1 MNVNHFNPK
10 KTGMLFF
17 DILNGYVA
25 APEPGKPRVLKPWIQ
40 NAVRLSKAGRA
51 AGLPVFFAKG
61 NHRPDNATT
70 ALLLTDT
77 NNSLTPWPNGEVTKT
92 KMHVIAGDK
101 SSDVLADL
109 EPQADDYYI
118 VKYRWS
124 AFHQT
129 YLDLALRTRG
139 IDTIIVSG
147 GSTDVGVTSTLYSA
161 RDLDYNM
168 IVVSDACGTSHDQRA
183 HDTLMELVFPRMARV
198 RTTEQVIEMLR
209 KAKVVR
215 LRRVQPRVIRAQ
227 AKNPWTTLR
236 TRVDSAAS
244 R

>member
-1 MNVNHFNPK
+1 MNVHEFELK
-10 KTGMLFF
+10 KTAMLFF
-17 DILNGYVA
+17 DILKGYVLEP
-25 APEPGKPRVLKPWIQ
+25 APGQPRVLKPWIQ
-40 NAVRLSKAGRA
+40 NAVRLGKAARA

-70 ALLLTDT
+70 ALILTDT

-92 KMHVIAGDK
+92 KMHVIGGDK

-109 EPQADDYYI
+109 EPRPDDYYV

-124 AFHQT
+124 AFFQT

-147 GSTDVGVTSTLYSA
+147 GSTDVGVTSTLYSG

-168 IVVSDACGTSHDQRA
+168 IVASDACGTSHDQRA
-183 HDTLMELVFPRMARV
+183 HDMLMELVFPRMTRV
-198 RTTEQVIEMLR
+198 RTTDQVIEMMQ
-209 KAKVVR
+209 KA
-215 LRRVQPRVIRAQ
+215 RA
-227 AKNPWTTLR
+227 
-236 TRVDSAAS
+236 
-244 R
+244 

>member
-1 MNVNHFNPK
+1 MNVSQFDSK
-10 KTGMLFF
+10 KTALLFF

-25 APEPGKPRVLKPWIQ
+25 QPEPGKPRALKPWIQ
-40 NAVRLSKAGRA
+40 NAVKLGKAGRA
-51 AGLPVFFAKG
+51 AGLPIFFAKG

-109 EPQADDYYI
+109 EPSADDYYV

-124 AFHQT
+124 AFFQT

-139 IDTIIVSG
+139 IDTIIVAG

-161 RDLDYNM
+161 RDLDYNA

-183 HDTLMELVFPRMARV
+183 HDMLMELVFPRMSRV
-198 RTTEQVIEMLR
+198 RTTEQVLAML
-209 KAKVVR
+209 KSAK
-215 LRRVQPRVIRAQ
+215 
-227 AKNPWTTLR
+227 
-236 TRVDSAAS
+236 
-244 R
+244 

>member
-1 MNVNHFNPK
+1 MNVNHFEIK
-10 KTGMLFF
+10 KTALLFF
-17 DILNGYVA
+17 DILNGYVP
-25 APEPGKPRVLKPWIQ
+25 APEPGKASVLKPWIQ
-40 NAVRLSKAGRA
+40 NAIRLSKVGRA
-51 AGLPVFFAKG
+51 AGLPIFFAKG

-70 ALLLTDT
+70 ALILTDT

-109 EPQADDYYI
+109 EPQPDDYYI

-124 AFHQT
+124 AFFQT

-139 IDTIIVSG
+139 IDTIIISG
-147 GSTDVGVTSTLYSA
+147 GSTDVGVTSTLYSG

-183 HDTLMELVFPRMARV
+183 HDMLMELILPRMSRV
-198 RTTEQVIEMLR
+198 RTTSQVIAMIE
-209 KAKVVR
+209 KAR
-215 LRRVQPRVIRAQ
+215 G
-227 AKNPWTTLR
+227 
-236 TRVDSAAS
+236 
-244 R
+244 

>member
-1 MNVNHFNPK
+1 MNVNHFDPK
-10 KTGMLFF
+10 RTAMLFF
-17 DILNGYVA
+17 DILNGYVP
-25 APEPGKPRVLKPWIQ
+25 APEPGKPRLLKPWIQ
-40 NAVRLSKAGRA
+40 NAVRLGKAARA

-77 NNSLTPWPNGEVTKT
+77 NNSLTPWPNGEVTKP

-101 SSDVLADL
+101 SSDVLAEL
-109 EPQADDYYI
+109 EPQADDYYV

-139 IDTIIVSG
+139 IDTIIISG
-147 GSTDVGVTSTLYSA
+147 GSTDVGVTSTLYSG

-168 IVVSDACGTSHDQRA
+168 IVASDACGTSHDQRA
-183 HDTLMELVFPRMARV
+183 HDTLMELVFPRMSRV
-198 RTTEQVIEMLR
+198 RTTDQIIEMLQ
-209 KAKVVR
+209 KA
-215 LRRVQPRVIRAQ
+215 
-227 AKNPWTTLR
+227 R
-236 TRVDSAAS
+236 T
-244 R
+244 

>member
-1 MNVNHFNPK
+1 MNVKDFELK
-10 KTGMLFF
+10 KSCLLFF
-17 DILNGYVA
+17 DILNGYVPE
-25 APEPGKPRVLKPWIQ
+25 PEPGKPRVLKPWIQ

-109 EPQADDYYI
+109 GPKPDDYYI

-124 AFHQT
+124 AFFQT

-139 IDTIIVSG
+139 IDTLVVSG

-161 RDLDYNM
+161 RDLDYHT

-183 HDTLMELVFPRMARV
+183 HDTLMELVFPRMSRV
-198 RTTEQVIEMLR
+198 RTTEQVIELIE
-209 KAKVVR
+209 KAQK
-215 LRRVQPRVIRAQ
+215 
-227 AKNPWTTLR
+227 
-236 TRVDSAAS
+236 
-244 R
+244 

>member
-1 MNVNHFNPK
+1 MNVDDFNLN
-10 KTGMLFF
+10 KTALLFF

-25 APEPGKPRVLKPWIQ
+25 DPEPGKLRVLKPWIQ
-40 NAVRLSKAGRA
+40 NAVKLGKAGRA

-101 SSDVLADL
+101 SSDVLAEL
-109 EPQADDYYI
+109 TSKTDDYYI

-124 AFHQT
+124 AFFQT

-139 IDTIIVSG
+139 IDTIIISG
-147 GSTDVGVTSTLYSA
+147 GSTDVGVTSTMYA
-161 RDLDYNM
+161 GRDLDYNV
-168 IVVSDACGTSHDQRA
+168 IVASDACGTSHDQRA
-183 HDTLMELVFPRMARV
+183 HDMLMELVFPRMSRV
-198 RTTEQVIEMLR
+198 RTTEQVIPMIE
-209 KAKVVR
+209 
-215 LRRVQPRVIRAQ
+215 Q
-227 AKNPWTTLR
+227 AKR
-236 TRVDSAAS
+236 
-244 R
+244 

>member
-1 MNVNHFNPK
+1 MNINHFELK
-10 KTGMLFF
+10 KTAMLFF
-17 DILNGYVA
+17 DILNGYV
-25 APEPGKPRVLKPWIQ
+25 PEPAPGKPRVLKPWIQ
-40 NAVRLSKAGRA
+40 NAARLGKAARA

-61 NHRPDNATT
+61 NHRSDNATT

-109 EPQADDYYI
+109 EPQAVDYYI

-139 IDTIIVSG
+139 IDTVIISG
-147 GSTDVGVTSTLYSA
+147 GSTDVGVTSTLYSG

-168 IVVSDACGTSHDQRA
+168 VVASDACGTSHDQRA
-183 HDTLMELVFPRMARV
+183 HDMLMELVFPRMSRV
-198 RTTEQVIEMLR
+198 RTTNQIIEMIH
-209 KAKVVR
+209 KA
-215 LRRVQPRVIRAQ
+215 RV
-227 AKNPWTTLR
+227 
-236 TRVDSAAS
+236 
-244 R
+244 

>member
-1 MNVNHFNPK
+1 VNVNHFELK
-10 KTGMLFF
+10 KTAMLFF
-17 DILNGYVA
+17 DILNGYVPE
-25 APEPGKPRVLKPWIQ
+25 PEPGKPRILKPWIQ
-40 NAVRLSKAGRA
+40 NAVRLGKAARA

-109 EPQADDYYI
+109 EPKADDYYI

-139 IDTIIVSG
+139 IDTIIISG
-147 GSTDVGVTSTLYSA
+147 GSTDVGVTSTLYSG

-168 IVVSDACGTSHDQRA
+168 IVARDACGTSHDQRA
-183 HDTLMELVFPRMARV
+183 HDMLMELVFPRMSRV
-198 RTTEQVIEMLR
+198 RTTDQVIEMM
-209 KAKVVR
+209 
-215 LRRVQPRVIRAQ
+215 QQ
-227 AKNPWTTLR
+227 AR
-236 TRVDSAAS
+236 I
-244 R
+244 

>member
-1 MNVNHFNPK
+1 MNVNHFELK
-10 KTGMLFF
+10 KTAMLFF
-17 DILNGYVA
+17 DILNGYV
-25 APEPGKPRVLKPWIQ
+25 PEPAPGQTRSLKPWIH
-40 NAVRLSKAGRA
+40 NAVRLGKAARA

-70 ALLLTDT
+70 ALILTDT

-109 EPQADDYYI
+109 EPRPDDYYI

-124 AFHQT
+124 AFFQT

-139 IDTIIVSG
+139 VDTIIISG
-147 GSTDVGVTSTLYSA
+147 GSTDVGVTSTLYSG

-168 IVVSDACGTSHDQRA
+168 IVASDACGTSHDQRA
-183 HDTLMELVFPRMARV
+183 HDMLMKLVFPRMSRV
-198 RTTEQVIEMLR
+198 RTTDQVIAMLQ
-209 KAKVVR
+209 KGK
-215 LRRVQPRVIRAQ
+215 P
-227 AKNPWTTLR
+227 
-236 TRVDSAAS
+236 
-244 R
+244 